1 MSVAGTPMPGEDPG
15 ALVEDQQDHEPD
27 PATELDIEAN
37 PQPEADSSLPPEEDD
52 PRNGMTEGL
61 PT

>member
-1 MSVAGTPMPGEDPG
+1 MSVADTPMPGEDPG
-15 ALVEDQQDHEPD
+15 ALIQDQPDRKPD

-37 PQPEADSSLPPEEDD
+37 PQPEPDSSLPPEDDD
-52 PRNGMTEGL
+52 PEIEKTERQ

>member
-1 MSVAGTPMPGEDPG
+1 MNAADTPMPGEDPG
-15 ALVEDQQDHEPD
+15 TLLEDPGDGELD

-37 PQPEADSSLPPEEDD
+37 PQPEPDSSLPPEDD
-52 PRNGMTEGL
+52 SNVKGTEQQ